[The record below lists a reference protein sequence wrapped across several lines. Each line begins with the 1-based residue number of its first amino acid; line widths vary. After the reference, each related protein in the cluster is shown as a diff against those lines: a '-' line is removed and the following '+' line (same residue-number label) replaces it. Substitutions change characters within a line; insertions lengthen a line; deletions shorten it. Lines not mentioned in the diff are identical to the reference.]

1 MKTGARAI
9 RIEEWLLLA
18 GSPPS
23 HLLYPGQLHHMSR
36 TDSPRFRTPTNTSLG
51 LSISLLLTGFFFGAG
66 DLLAAPAGSSTRAYN
81 GAVDQHASSSSQ
93 GVRYVFVDESPE
105 KVARREEV
113 KQNSHDVPAPNFT
126 NLIDAKHPAVARID
140 VEGAGNVVYH
150 GSGTLVM
157 ASEKKSLVITNWH
170 VIRDAAGTITV
181 RFPDGFAARATV
193 VKTDKTWDLAAL
205 SIAQPHAEPVKL
217 SASVPKIGDALTV
230 AGYGSGTYRQSSGRL
245 LQYCAPGMTEP
256 NDIIEV
262 TTAARNGDSGGPIFA
277 LDGTLAGVLFGSIS
291 GTTNGSHVGRVRE
304 FLQSVLVETPYATNG
319 A

>member
-1 MKTGARAI
+1 MASLG
-9 RIEEWLLLA
+9 
-18 GSPPS
+18 GFPPS
-23 HLLYPGQLHHMSR
+23 HLLSPGQLHHMSR
-36 TDSPRFRTPTNTSLG
+36 TDSPRFRTPKNTSFC
-51 LSISLLLTGFFFGAG
+51 LSISLILTGFFVGAG
-66 DLLAAPAGSSTRAYN
+66 DLLAAPEGSS
-81 GAVDQHASSSSQ
+81 ASGQ

-105 KVARREEV
+105 KVALREEV
-113 KQNSHDVPAPNFT
+113 KQNSRDVPAPEFT
-126 NLIDAKHPAVARID
+126 NLIDAKHPAVVRID
-140 VEGAGNVVYH
+140 VEGAENVVYH

-157 ASEKKSLVITNWH
+157 ASEKKGLVITNWH

-181 RFPDGFAARATV
+181 RFPDGFTTRATV

-205 SIAQPHAEPVKL
+205 SIARPHAQPVNL

-230 AGYGSGTYRQSSGRL
+230 AGYGGGTYRQSSGRL

-256 NDIIEV
+256 SDIIEV

-291 GTTNGSHVGRVRE
+291 GTTNGSHVGRVRH
-304 FLQSVLVETPYATNG
+304 FLQSVLAGTPHATAG